1 MSSDERPSTA
11 MRTTADDY
19 ALSYYNEA
27 HLGGA
32 GEYDWSNDHWR
43 GFFTMVAERIVGLT
57 EPTSVLDV
65 GCAKGLLVQALAGLK
80 VDARGFD
87 ISDFAVESAHP
98 DVRDRLWVASATEP
112 IEGRYDLITCIEV
125 LEHMDAADAQ
135 RAIDAMCAASD
146 RILFSS
152 TPSDFAESTHINVHP
167 TAQWAAWFAE
177 RGFYRRTD
185 ADTSFLTTWAILFER
200 AELSKRTVVERYE
213 AQLAPLNAEIL
224 DKRRALL
231 DAHRRIDRLTT
242 EAAQARPD
250 DDALLARHAALV
262 ARDNV
267 IGLEA
272 QVATLRR
279 QLEEGRARLV
289 QNRKRHA
296 ETRRKLG
303 QARERLTQARARV
316 GKLQRAL
323 QQREREVEAL
333 RDSRSWRVGRAI
345 VGPLGGLKR

>member
-1 MSSDERPSTA
+1 MSSDERPTTA

-65 GCAKGLLVQALAGLK
+65 GCAKGLLVQALAGLR

-112 IEGRYDLITCIEV
+112 IDGRYDLITCIEV

-242 EAAQARPD
+242 EAARSRPD

-272 QVATLRR
+272 QIGVLQAQLAQARSRLTKTRAKLAGARTQLKRARAMAKRR
-279 QLEEGRARLV
+279 Q
-289 QNRKRHA
+289 H
-296 ETRRKLG
+296 
-303 QARERLTQARARV
+303 
-316 GKLQRAL
+316 
-323 QQREREVEAL
+323 EVDAL
-333 RDSRSWRVGRAI
+333 RESRSWRVGQA
-345 VGPLGGLKR
+345 VVSPLGKLKR